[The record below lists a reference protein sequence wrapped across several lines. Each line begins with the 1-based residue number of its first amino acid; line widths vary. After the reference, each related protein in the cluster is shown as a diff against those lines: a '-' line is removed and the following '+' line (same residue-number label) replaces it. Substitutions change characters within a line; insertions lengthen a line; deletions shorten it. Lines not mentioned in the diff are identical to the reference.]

1 MKKKGS
7 NIGVILKRLL
17 ICISTGIYVCFFNIL
32 SYKFNELFRLQNKK
46 TI

>member
-17 ICISTGIYVCFFNIL
+17 ICISTGIYVCFFLIYYLINL
-32 SYKFNELFRLQNKK
+32 MNYLV
-46 TI
+46 TT